1 MSMVALSR
9 FTSTAARRQPI
20 LSIRAR
26 LVMLALL
33 IVVPL
38 MLDRVRLMEASRA
51 ERIDHAASEALDLAK
66 RGADTQREIMT
77 TVRGMLQVMARAYVT
92 MLARGESCNTYLTD
106 LAANMPWIK
115 GMSIVGPDGR
125 INCASLPSAIGLDMS
140 HRRHYLDAIETRE
153 FVVSDYLMGRVT
165 QTPALIA
172 AYPAQ
177 AIDAAVNAVVVA
189 SVDLQWIN
197 AFIGSLERRPG
208 SNVLLVGGTGT
219 VFAGDASSA
228 PWIGT
233 NVNDTPLA
241 KEIAARGEG
250 TAWVAGFDGVR
261 RVFGFRRVPASDAHF
276 VVGLNESE
284 VLKRIDGEIM
294 VAYLQLGFFGL
305 LVLLVAW
312 FGSERLIVNPIHSL
326 AQTAIRFGRGDLD
339 VRPAQQ
345 VWATEFE
352 PLVVALNDMAC
363 KLSDREQEL
372 RAANRHLEELASLD
386 SLSGLANRRGFDT
399 RLAADWRNAS
409 GRGRP
414 LALLMIDVD
423 HFKLF
428 NDCYGHVEGD
438 VCLQRVGK
446 LLEAVKGPDDLPAR
460 YGGEEFAL
468 LMPGADLDQAL
479 AVAERLR
486 RAVEELCIAHAACP
500 NGRVTISVGVAA
512 MMPGIETDPS
522 NLIEAAD
529 AGLYSAKRRGRNCVV
544 AHGTLMLVAAN

>member
-1 MSMVALSR
+1 MAALSR
-9 FTSTAARRQPI
+9 FISTAARRKPI

-26 LVMLALL
+26 LVILAL
-33 IVVPL
+33 VAMVPL

-51 ERIDHAASEALDLAK
+51 ERIDHAVTEVLDLAK

-77 TVRGMLQVMARAYVT
+77 TVRAMLQVMARAYVT
-92 MLARGESCNTYLTD
+92 MLARGETCNLYLAD

-115 GMSIVGPDGR
+115 GMSIVGADGR
-125 INCASLPSAIGLDMS
+125 IKCASLPEAIGLDMS
-140 HRRHYLDAIETRE
+140 QRPHYRDAISTRE
-153 FVVSDYLMGRVT
+153 FVVSDYLVGRVT

-177 AIDAAVNAVVVA
+177 AIDDSVNAVVVA

-197 AFIGSLERRPG
+197 ALIGSLESRPG
-208 SNVLLVGGTGT
+208 SNVLLIGGNGT
-219 VFAGDASSA
+219 VFAADPSA
-228 PWIGT
+228 AAWIGT
-233 NVNDTPLA
+233 RVNDTLLA
-241 KEIAARGEG
+241 KEIGASHQG
-250 TAWVAGFDGVR
+250 TARVVGFDGVR
-261 RVFGFRRVPASDAHF
+261 RVFGFIRVPASDAHL

-284 VLKRIDGEIM
+284 VLQRIDGEIQA
-294 VAYLQLGFFGL
+294 AYLQLGFFGL

-312 FGSERLIVNPIHSL
+312 FGGERLIVDPIRSL
-326 AQTAIRFGRGDLD
+326 AQTATRFGRGDLD
-339 VRPAQQ
+339 VRPTRQ

-363 KLSDREQEL
+363 KLSDREQDL

-399 RLAADWRNAS
+399 RLAADCRAAS
-409 GRGRP
+409 RLRHSV
-414 LALLMIDVD
+414 ALLMIDVD

-428 NDCYGHVEGD
+428 NDRYGHVEGD
-438 VCLQRVGK
+438 VCLRRVGK
-446 LLEAVKGPDDLPAR
+446 LLEAVKGPHDLPAR

-486 RAVEELCIAHAACP
+486 RAVEELCIHHASCP
-500 NGRVTISVGVAA
+500 SGRVTISVGVAA
-512 MMPGIETDPS
+512 MMPGIDIDPS
-522 NLIEAAD
+522 QLVEAAD
-529 AGLYSAKRRGRNCVV
+529 VGLYSAKRRGRNCVV
-544 AHGTLMLVAAN
+544 AHGAIALAAAS